1 MLCQEEKRGPCPQ
14 RKARKVGGH
23 LAAVMAT
30 DRRGHRRGREGLSL
44 VGMSGRRGEGWKPA
58 LGYFPKNETNKRSLE
73 RKMKI

>member
-23 LAAVMAT
+23 LAAEMAT
-30 DRRGHRRGREGLSL
+30 DHRGHCRGSEGL

-58 LGYFPKNETNKRSLE
+58 FGYFPKNQTNKCSLE